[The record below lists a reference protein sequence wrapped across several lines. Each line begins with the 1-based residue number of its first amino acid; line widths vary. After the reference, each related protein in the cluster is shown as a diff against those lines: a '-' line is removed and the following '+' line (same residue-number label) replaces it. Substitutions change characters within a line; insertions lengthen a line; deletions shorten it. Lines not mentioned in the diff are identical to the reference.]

1 MISLHETLKLNNE
14 AVAFFNSNEPI
25 RAARNYYKSLC
36 IARELMSVPP
46 QQPHPESIRNSST
59 KLGCCHSS
67 SPDGNQR
74 DPQDTFFLYQN
85 ALIFQE
91 SSCSQTR
98 EALAV
103 YCAGILFNTALLH
116 HKSGLATGK
125 AGSMGRAQQLYESSL
140 QLLGGIDM
148 SFYNT
153 TTTLL
158 IVISCTNNLAHIELE
173 KGMFQEVSQKFKFI
187 MSILQG
193 SEEAQAKIFTAQE
206 LQGLLSNALMADGL
220 VASPAA

>member
-14 AVAFFNSNEPI
+14 AVALFNSNEPI

-36 IARELMSVPP
+36 IARELMMSVH
-46 QQPHPESIRNSST
+46 QQPHPKSIRNAST

-67 SPDGNQR
+67 PPDDNQR
-74 DPQDTFFLYQN
+74 EPQDSFFLYQN

-91 SSCSQTR
+91 SSCSQTQ

-103 YCAGILFNTALLH
+103 YCAGILFNTGLLH
-116 HKSGLATGK
+116 HKSGLANGK
-125 AGSMGRAQQLYESSL
+125 AGSMFRAQQLYESSL
-140 QLLGGIDM
+140 ELLGGIDL

-158 IVISCTNNLAHIELE
+158 IVISCTNNLAQIELE
-173 KGMFQEVSQKFKFI
+173 KGMFQEVSQRFHII

-193 SEEAQAKIFTAQE
+193 SEEAQCKLFTVQE